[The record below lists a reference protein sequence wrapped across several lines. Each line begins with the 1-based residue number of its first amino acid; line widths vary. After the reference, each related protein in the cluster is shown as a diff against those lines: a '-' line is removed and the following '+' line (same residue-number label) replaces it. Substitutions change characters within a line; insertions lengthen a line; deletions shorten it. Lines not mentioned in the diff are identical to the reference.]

1 MARAQT
7 TQHQKTET
15 RDTSSRLKNRQKG
28 TKNFSSRQ
36 LIVQYTTLE
45 GINNDMFLALCFR
58 ARLILSTRTIHRSKL
73 RICTE
78 AIRSQG
84 MPTNFFQPM
93 KFDMFKIAVAHLA

>member
-7 TQHQKTET
+7 TQYQKTES
-15 RDTSSRLKNRQKG
+15 RDTSPRLKTRQKE

-84 MPTNFFQPM
+84 IPTNFFQPM
-93 KFDMFKIAVAHLA
+93 KFDMFKIAVVQLA

>member
-15 RDTSSRLKNRQKG
+15 RDTSSRLKTAKRG
-28 TKNFSSRQ
+28 TKNFRSRQ
-36 LIVQYTTLE
+36 LIVEYTTLE

-58 ARLILSTRTIHRSKL
+58 ARLILSTRPIHRSKL